1 MIIDLINRQKDG
13 DAKDKARERLVDI
26 IRRAREKR
34 QFGKEEMA
42 EINQL
47 YCDLE
52 DGACMVD

>member
-52 DGACMVD
+52 DGACKVD